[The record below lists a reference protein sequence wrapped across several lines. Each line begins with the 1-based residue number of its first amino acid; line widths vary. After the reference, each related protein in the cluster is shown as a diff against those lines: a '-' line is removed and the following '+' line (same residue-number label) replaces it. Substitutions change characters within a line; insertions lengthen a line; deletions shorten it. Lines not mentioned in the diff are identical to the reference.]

1 LCAATTIL
9 STTYISI
16 YIRVIRICR
25 DRETLIDSC
34 TLELGYTSTP
44 PILQVPQISLDFR
57 RRSPYID
64 QAEEADKGAEQQGGA
79 PTASCE
85 WRRMTVGPGRSREAW
100 RCHDVTRLAQRGAT
114 GSGEHSEDRKDGAG
128 QRYRRGRVSQG

>member
-1 LCAATTIL
+1 VCRYDHI
-9 STTYISI
+9 IHHI
-16 YIRVIRICR
+16 YIYIYKSNKDIYR

-79 PTASCE
+79 PTAICE

-114 GSGEHSEDRKDGAG
+114 RSGEHSEDRKDGAG
-128 QRYRRGRVSQG
+128 QRFSSSRKI

>member
-1 LCAATTIL
+1 VCPYDHI
-9 STTYISI
+9 IHHI
-16 YIRVIRICR
+16 YIYIYKSNKDIYR

-64 QAEEADKGAEQQGGA
+64 QLRVEKDDGWAREEQERHGDA
-79 PTASCE
+79 
-85 WRRMTVGPGRSREAW
+85 MTSPG
-100 RCHDVTRLAQRGAT
+100 
-114 GSGEHSEDRKDGAG
+114 
-128 QRYRRGRVSQG
+128 